1 MKKDSYLKLG
11 DLKVYEMA
19 LTLSEVAWQIYQ
31 GLHQQDKY
39 LFGSQFIRCIDSIGA
54 NIAEGYGRYH
64 YKDRAK
70 FYYNARGS
78 LVEAKHWTFLMYKRK
93 KIVINTLNNLL
104 QKLEETHKTLNSYI
118 NSCYK
123 NI

>member
-78 LVEAKHWTFLMYKRK
+78 LVEAKHWTFL
-93 KIVINTLNNLL
+93 INTLNNLL